1 MRGGLGGIRC
11 YSGIGMKKPDIAKQM
26 ARQAGVSEAEAAD
39 RLDHVVQ
46 QILRNLRQG
55 KEASLPGLGKFRP
68 RPDVK
73 VAVELQGGK
82 RHG

>member
-1 MRGGLGGIRC
+1 
-11 YSGIGMKKPDIAKQM
+11 MKKPDIARHM
-26 ARQAGVSEAEAAD
+26 ARQTGLSQAEAAD
-39 RLDHVVQ
+39 RLDRVVQ

-68 RPDVK
+68 RPDGK
-73 VAVELQGGK
+73 VAFERQGGK